1 MQSSIQGY
9 TPAPILI
16 TVSGTVLHGTMPA
29 KIPPNKKPGILPRVF
44 SQTFVLAPEVTT
56 DAAAIPPGT
65 SAAGAAAEGIM
76 FYIRTDTLRFVG

>member
-1 MQSSIQGY
+1 MTFQGY

-44 SQTFVLAPEVTT
+44 SQTFVLAPEPAT
-56 DAAAIPPGT
+56 DATTIAPGT
-65 SAAGAAAEGIM
+65 SVAGAAEGIM

>member
-1 MQSSIQGY
+1 
-9 TPAPILI
+9 
-16 TVSGTVLHGTMPA
+16 MPT

-65 SAAGAAAEGIM
+65 SAASTAAEGIM